1 MSLMS
6 VYNLSEILEFARLL
20 NTSNSLE
27 PASDAEDNK
36 YINVTNYSTK
46 SNEKYKIVR
55 YDKNSLNK
63 NCISKY
69 GLLRSVII
77 NDANRVV
84 CFSPPKSV
92 PAEQFLKMYPLPNE
106 KNDNEEKPKHIVAQ
120 DFIEGTMINVFFDPS
135 VGLTGCWQIAT
146 RSTVGANVTFFKGA
160 TKTFNEMFIEAT
172 HANGL
177 FIHTLNPHF
186 CYSFVMQHPE
196 NRIVVPFSKP
206 QLYLIDVFQI
216 IQGLDN
222 VVKVIPQKMSD
233 VKQFGFWGLT
243 SIRFPE
249 TYEFSTYSELIE
261 KFASPNTPY
270 NILGV
275 VVRNLETN
283 ERTKFRNPIYEEVR
297 HLRGNQPKMQYQYLC
312 LRQAG
317 KIPEFLKFYPETKNE
332 LSGYRDQLHM
342 FTNTLFK
349 NYLSCYVKKEKP
361 LNEFPAQ
368 YKTHMFKIHE
378 HYTANLREKKEAITN
393 TYVISYVNALPPS
406 LLMFC
411 LNHNMRK
418 RNVDTVKADFV

>member
-6 VYNLSEILEFARLL
+6 VYNLSEIPEFARLFES
-20 NTSNSLE
+20 SNS
-27 PASDAEDNK
+27 ATDAEDNSP
-36 YINVTNYSTK
+36 INVTNYSTK

-55 YDKNSLNK
+55 YNK
-63 NCISKY
+63 NLLHKAQIGKY
-69 GLLRSVII
+69 GVFRSVII

-84 CFSPPKSV
+84 CFAPPKSV
-92 PAEQFLKMYPLPNE
+92 LAEQFLEMYPLNSSASVDDVPYS
-106 KNDNEEKPKHIVAQ
+106 KAIIAQ

-146 RSTVGANVTFFKGA
+146 RSTVGADVTFYKGA
-160 TKTFNEMFIEAT
+160 TKTFNNMFMEACA
-172 HANGL
+172 ANGL
-177 FIHTLNPHF
+177 FINTLNPHF

-206 QLYLIDVFQI
+206 QLYLVDVFQI
-216 IQGLDN
+216 LHGVDN

-249 TYEFSTYSELIE
+249 TYEFSSYTELIE

-275 VVRNLETN
+275 VVRNLDTN

-349 NYLSCYVKKEKP
+349 NYISCYVKKEKP

-378 HYTANLREKKEAITN
+378 HYSANLREKKESITN

-411 LNHNMRK
+411 LNHNLRK
-418 RNVDTVKADFV
+418 RNVDTVTADLV